1 MVSIRIADTV
11 EDVGVDFPNKGN
23 LLIRKN
29 VFNSLDGEEAKD
41 QIMEKASL
49 RSATYIHVEGGPK
62 NVPLHGVR
70 PRGSL
75 DLRPVLEKHRGRILL
90 KLISFLPLAADS
102 SFC

>member
-41 QIMEKASL
+41 QIMEKTSL
-49 RSATYIHVEGGPK
+49 RD
-62 NVPLHGVR
+62 
-70 PRGSL
+70 PRG
-75 DLRPVLEKHRGRILL
+75 
-90 KLISFLPLAADS
+90 
-102 SFC
+102 